1 MYDSYNKYIYGSR
14 LSLQCFFLFF
24 AYDCMAKVTA
34 EETETCFMSD
44 RGSPCFILIV
54 LTI

>member
-1 MYDSYNKYIYGSR
+1 MAVDC
-14 LSLQCFFLFF
+14 LSSVSSCFF
-24 AYDCMAKVTA
+24 AYECMAKVTA